1 MSIRCY
7 LLLDSWTYFLCI
19 ILDYKNSKFKYLI
32 DNIVIDLDLL
42 KILQVWRI

>member
-7 LLLDSWTYFLCI
+7 LLLDSWTYFLYI

-32 DNIVIDLDLL
+32 DNIAIDLDFL